1 MYTSNSKSY
10 ANLFSP
16 PLENK
21 INAIIF
27 ENFIDL
33 DIVINEIFKLNV
45 SEINELRK
53 NVLDYNKKHLVPAA
67 IVKKIE
73 KNAFQKIFIQAE
85 LSSLK
90 YLKESA

>member
-1 MYTSNSKSY
+1 MKSILTKFDFFLALPGIEIPQSHNVIEAISMGCIPVIQQSY

-53 NVLDYNKKHLVPAA
+53 NVLDYNKKH
-67 IVKKIE
+67 
-73 KNAFQKIFIQAE
+73 
-85 LSSLK
+85 
-90 YLKESA
+90 